1 MAPPKRRLHSERNMA
16 DERVGQSSR
25 KRLVNEI
32 AKKLGREPGEDW
44 KMILWIARHETDF
57 KNYNIHYWKLQ
68 SSRRGLKMTL
78 ELAIRTLSEGKISV
92 ILKEW

>member
-44 KMILWIARHETDF
+44 KMIL
-57 KNYNIHYWKLQ
+57 
-68 SSRRGLKMTL
+68 
-78 ELAIRTLSEGKISV
+78 
-92 ILKEW
+92 

>member
-1 MAPPKRRLHSERNMA
+1 MLKENNNNWFKFGPWKSECMAPPKRRLHSERNMA

-44 KMILWIARHETDF
+44 KMIL
-57 KNYNIHYWKLQ
+57 
-68 SSRRGLKMTL
+68 
-78 ELAIRTLSEGKISV
+78 
-92 ILKEW
+92 